1 MDNNLKEAQVMVPA
15 REISVITGE
24 IIELRRQANNM
35 LLVYAIEVG
44 RRLVEA
50 KAILPHG
57 EWGNWLKD
65 KVDFSQS
72 TANNL
77 MKLYDEYGQSQLSL
91 FGAVS
96 NSQTIGNLPYS
107 KALQLI
113 AIPENERE
121 DFANEVDAEH
131 ISVKELK
138 AAIEERNAAIK
149 RAEEAER
156 IAAETEKTQKAL
168 ADAKAEAE
176 TAAEQAEELKQKISE
191 LEKQLASEKT
201 TSDENIQKPKVAPE
215 ELEKIK
221 SDAVKLAKEDAAKEI
236 EKKLNKAKSD
246 VEKAESKRKEAEA
259 RALELEKRL
268 NETEK
273 QLKIANPE
281 ISAFKTLFEETQRT
295 AQSLKLKLIAI
306 NKSSPEVASK
316 LLDAL
321 KALGKNLQEVE
332 LNG

>member
-1 MDNNLKEAQVMVPA
+1 MDNLNEAQVMVPA

-35 LLVYAIEVG
+35 LLMYAIEVG

-50 KAILPHG
+50 KGILPHG

-72 TANNL
+72 TANNM
-77 MKLYDEYGQSQLSL
+77 MKLYDEYGQTQLSL

-113 AIPENERE
+113 SIPENERE
-121 DFANEVDAEH
+121 SFAKEVDAEH

-138 AAIEERNAAIK
+138 AAIEERNAAIE
-149 RAEEAER
+149 RAE
-156 IAAETEKTQKAL
+156 AAEKKAAEIEETQKAL
-168 ADAKAEAE
+168 EDAKTEVLNATEEAE
-176 TAAEQAEELKQKISE
+176 GLKERISE
-191 LEKQLASEKT
+191 LEKELAEVS
-201 TSDENIQKPKVAPE
+201 ENIKENNEVPE
-215 ELEKIK
+215 IPSEMLEKIK
-221 SDAVKLAKEDAAKEI
+221 ADAEKQAKEGVAKDI
-236 EKKLNKAKSD
+236 ETKLSKAKAD
-246 VEKAESKRKEAEA
+246 AEKAEEKRKQAEA
-259 RALELEKRL
+259 RATELENRL
-268 NETEK
+268 VETEK
-273 QLKIANPE
+273 QLKTANPE

-295 AQSLKLKLIAI
+295 AQSLKNKLIEI
-306 NKSSPEVASK
+306 NKDSPEVASK
-316 LLDAL
+316 LLAAL

>member
-1 MDNNLKEAQVMVPA
+1 MDNNSKEAQIMVPA
-15 REISVITGE
+15 REINVITGE
-24 IIELRRQANNM
+24 IIELRKQANNM

-113 AIPENERE
+113 AIPEKERE
-121 DFANEVDAEH
+121 SFAKEVDAEH

-138 AAIEERNAAIK
+138 AAIEERNAAIQ
-149 RAEEAER
+149 RAETAEKK
-156 IAAETEKTQKAL
+156 AAEKEEIQKAL
-168 ADAKAEAE
+168 EDAKSEAE
-176 TAAEQAEELKQKISE
+176 TATEEAEELKQKIAE
-191 LEKQLASEKT
+191 LEKQLADEKT
-201 TSDENIQKPKVAPE
+201 TREETVDKPTLSSE

-221 SDAVKLAKEDAAKEI
+221 SDAVKQAKEDAAKEI
-236 EKKLNKAKSD
+236 EKKLNKAKTD
-246 VEKAESKRKEAEA
+246 AEKAESKRKEAEA
-259 RALELEKRL
+259 RAEELENRL
-268 NETEK
+268 AETEK
-273 QLKIANPE
+273 QLKTANPE

-295 AQSLKLKLIAI
+295 AQSLKRKLIDI
-306 NKSSPEVASK
+306 NKESPEVALK
-316 LLDAL
+316 LLGAL

-332 LNG
+332 LG

>member
-1 MDNNLKEAQVMVPA
+1 MDKQITEAQVMVPA

-35 LLVYAIEVG
+35 LLMYAIEVG

-57 EWGNWLKD
+57 EWGNWLKE

-113 AIPENERE
+113 AIPEKERE
-121 DFANEVDAEH
+121 NFAKEVDAEH

-138 AAIEERNAAIK
+138 AAIEERNAAIQ
-149 RAEEAER
+149 RAETAEKK
-156 IAAETEKTQKAL
+156 AAEKEKMQKAL
-168 ADAKAEAE
+168 EDAKSEAE
-176 TAAEQAEELKQKISE
+176 TATADAEKLKQKITE
-191 LEKQLASEKT
+191 LEKQLADEKST
-201 TSDENIQKPKVAPE
+201 CEENVEKPTLSSE

-221 SDAVKLAKEDAAKEI
+221 SDAVKQAKADAAKEI
-236 EKKLNKAKSD
+236 EKKLNKAKAD
-246 VEKAESKRKEAEA
+246 AEKAESKRKEAEA
-259 RALELEKRL
+259 RAEELENRL
-268 NETEK
+268 VETEK
-273 QLKIANPE
+273 QLKTANPE

-295 AQSLKLKLIAI
+295 AQSLKRKLIDI
-306 NKSSPEVASK
+306 NKESPEVAGK
-316 LLDAL
+316 LLGAL